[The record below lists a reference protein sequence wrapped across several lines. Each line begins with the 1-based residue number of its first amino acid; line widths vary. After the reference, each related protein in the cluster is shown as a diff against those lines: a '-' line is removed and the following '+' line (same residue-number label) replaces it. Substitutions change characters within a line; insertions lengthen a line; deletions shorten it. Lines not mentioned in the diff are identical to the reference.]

1 MRNKSDEKKLL
12 VGFDKDRKSHP
23 EAAIIAG
30 VVGPTSDGQDFMCE
44 VNSLGLTA
52 PRLVMLII
60 RLLETASKWARR
72 DGLTDLAVMIETANS
87 CFDPLA
93 ADTITRH

>member
-30 VVGPTSDGQDFMCE
+30 VVGPTSDGQSMICE
-44 VNSLGLTA
+44 VNSLDLTA

-87 CFDPLA
+87 CFDHLV
-93 ADTITRH
+93 ADTTTRH